1 MESVFI
7 AEGGCV
13 GGCLWDDIEVVL
25 LKLSDATIEF
35 LADIITGDSGLS
47 PVRTEPELADF
58 FENRAEWEPFG
69 HGFPPRDEYVRGR
82 LRVFNDGDRMAG
94 LIEKA
99 FDFGAGGE
107 AAAEFAANRLSE
119 LLRQD
124 GYRMERTFRPAV
136 KYRDGHIPARSVFVP
151 EPLES

>member
-1 MESVFI
+1 MGPLHGRGRFVKI
-7 AEGGCV
+7 
-13 GGCLWDDIEVVL
+13 
-25 LKLSDATIEF
+25 SDATIEF

-69 HGFPPRDEYVRGR
+69 HGFPPPGEYVRER
-82 LRVFNDGDRMAG
+82 LRVFNDSNRMAG

-99 FDFGAGGE
+99 FDFGAGGDT
-107 AAAEFAANRLSE
+107 AAELAANRFTE

-124 GYRMERTFRPAV
+124 GYRMKRTFRPAV
-136 KYRDGHIPARSVFVP
+136 KYGDSHVPARSVFVA

>member
-1 MESVFI
+1 MPEGV
-7 AEGGCV
+7 AEVHRGR
-13 GGCLWDDIEVVL
+13 CLNI
-25 LKLSDATIEF
+25 SDATIEF

-58 FENRAEWEPFG
+58 FANRSEWEPFG
-69 HGFPPRDEYVRGR
+69 HGFPPRDEYVRER
-82 LRVFNDGDRMAG
+82 LMVFNDSNRMAE

-99 FDFGAGGE
+99 FDFGVGAE
-107 AAAEFAANRLSE
+107 TAAELAANRFSE

-124 GYRMERTFRPAV
+124 GYQMKRIFRPAV
-136 KYRDGHIPARSVFVP
+136 KYLDGHIPARSVFVP